1 MLDQGGHAD
10 HIQKAEA
17 SVAVRQRTLA
27 ATVSCSG
34 VGLHSGSEITLDLLP
49 APADSGIVFIR
60 TDADDACIAARW
72 DNVVDTRLC
81 SVLANQDGVAIGTV
95 EHVMAALA
103 GCGIDNA
110 EIRVSGAEVPIMDGS
125 SEPFVKLIREAG
137 VVEQAA
143 SRRIIRVLKSVEVDL
158 GNAKARLD
166 PAEKQEFDLE
176 IDFANKVID
185 RQSTSLSVVNGAF
198 CKELAGA
205 RTFALL
211 SEVEAMRAAGLAKG
225 GSLDNAIV
233 VGDDGILNDGGLR
246 YDDEFVRH
254 KMLDAVGDLY
264 LAGATVVGRF
274 SGVCSG
280 HAANNKLLRALFADD
295 TAWAWDTVSG
305 DDAAFAVDGGI
316 HPVALAAE

>member
-1 MLDQGGHAD
+1 MFDQGSEAD
-10 HIQKAEA
+10 HIHAKKTET
-17 SVAVRQRTLA
+17 AVRQRTLA
-27 ATVSCSG
+27 KVVTCSG
-34 VGLHSGSEITLDLLP
+34 VGLHSGSEIALEILP
-49 APADSGIVFIR
+49 APADTGIVFIR
-60 TDADDACIAARW
+60 TDSADARIPARW
-72 DNVVDTRLC
+72 DRVVDTRLC
-81 SVLANQDGVAIGTV
+81 SVLANDEGVAVGTV
-95 EHVMAALA
+95 EHLMAALA

-110 EIRVSGAEVPIMDGS
+110 EIRLDGGEVPIMDGS
-125 SEPFVKLIREAG
+125 SEPFVALIRDTG
-137 VVEQAA
+137 VVEQDAP
-143 SRRIIRVLKSVEVDL
+143 RRIIRVLKSVEVDL
-158 GNAKARLD
+158 GSAKARLD
-166 PAEKQEFDLE
+166 PSEKQEFDLE

-185 RQSTSLSVVNGAF
+185 RQTSSLSVVNGAF

-264 LAGATVVGRF
+264 LAGATVIGRF

-280 HAANNKLLRALFADD
+280 HAANNKLLRALFADE
-295 TAWAWDTVSG
+295 TAWAWDTVTG
-305 DDAAFAVDGGI
+305 DDAAYAVDGGI
-316 HPVALAAE
+316 RPVVHAAE